1 MSRTVGRPLQWL
13 VTLGL
18 PTLLFLLWFAVP
30 LDVFG
35 PHHPTLSWVVFG
47 VALAAVAFVLLW
59 QIQQELVAAKG
70 HPVLVIMML
79 LCFSIL
85 LFASAYLAMARTPG
99 EFEGGLTTKVDAL
112 YFTVITMATVGY
124 GDIVPSGQ
132 SSRVVVMV
140 QILYTFVFLTAGGA
154 SINRRVR
161 SGLEQRADRRRH
173 QG

>member
-1 MSRTVGRPLQWL
+1 MSRTVGRPMQWAI
-13 VTLGL
+13 TLGL
-18 PTLLFLLWFAVP
+18 PTLLFTVWFAIP
-30 LDVFG
+30 LNVFG
-35 PHHPTLSWVVFG
+35 PHNPTLSWIVFSLALAG
-47 VALAAVAFVLLW
+47 VAIMLLW
-59 QIQQELVAAKG
+59 QIQQELVGGKG
-70 HPVLVIMML
+70 HPVLVIMMV

-85 LFASAYLAMARTPG
+85 LFATAYLAMARTEG
-99 EFEGGLTTKVDAL
+99 EFSGGLTTKVDAL

-132 SSRVVVMV
+132 SARVVVMV